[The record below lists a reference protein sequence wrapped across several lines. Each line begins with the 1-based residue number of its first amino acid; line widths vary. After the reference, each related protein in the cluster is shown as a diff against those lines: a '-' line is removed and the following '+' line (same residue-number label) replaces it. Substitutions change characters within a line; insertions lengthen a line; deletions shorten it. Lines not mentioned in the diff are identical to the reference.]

1 MIVTASN
8 HYQKW
13 SKTNILCGHPQQS
26 AHLASGKR
34 GSWMPAVL
42 DCNLKHDTSS
52 RLGEGGHSMAF
63 GSVPNSLGEFK
74 PRAAATEI
82 YSQSS
87 EAAGFQLI
95 SD

>member
-1 MIVTASN
+1 MSV
-8 HYQKW
+8 
-13 SKTNILCGHPQQS
+13 
-26 AHLASGKR
+26 
-34 GSWMPAVL
+34 VL
-42 DCNLKHDTSS
+42 DWNLKHDTSS
-52 RLGEGGHSMAF
+52 RLGVGGHSMAF

-74 PRAAATEI
+74 PLAAATEI